1 MNGELY
7 QVVFTGQILEG
18 AELPDVK
25 RKVAKLFNASDKQMK
40 LFFSGK
46 RVVIKNKINKTTAK
60 KYQMA
65 LEKVGAQCQVEKWDM
80 TPSASTPA
88 QVQEEGPAS
97 MASSRGAASVA
108 SKDVVS
114 NAIQLAPVGADLV
127 AKSKDVPPP
136 APDVGHLSVSDL
148 GATLGVESKEPPPP
162 QPDIT
167 HISVAEVGVI
177 LVDKDATPPPAA
189 PDVSQISLAAVGE
202 SLSLAAPSEAP
213 TPPDVSSISVA
224 PLGSDLTDAIEE
236 VAVKLPDVA
245 HLSLK

>member
-65 LEKVGAQCQVEKWDM
+65 LEKAGAQCQVEKLDV
-80 TPSASTPA
+80 TPSAP
-88 QVQEEGPAS
+88 VKEERPAS
-97 MASSRGAASVA
+97 MAPSNGAAPVA
-108 SKDVVS
+108 SKDVVP

-136 APDVGHLSVSDL
+136 APDVSHLSVSDL

-167 HISVAEVGVI
+167 HISVAEAGVI
-177 LVDKDATPPPAA
+177 LVDKDDTPPPAA
-189 PDVSQISLAAVGE
+189 PDVSQISLAAAGE
-202 SLSLAAPSEAP
+202 SLLLTAPSEAP
-213 TPPDVSSISVA
+213 APPDVSSISVA

-236 VAVKLPDVA
+236 VIVKLPDVA
-245 HLSLK
+245 HLSLE